1 MKVIWWFVGLLQ
13 TKKHVKILSIHR
25 WGGLKFF
32 HVYNYFRNEIVRT
45 KFIHTINFVEIL
57 SLSNANNKRKKLF
70 KCRVHYVHLYLE
82 KKFFINF
89 VPSIS
94 KLPTEI
100 IIMNFNFNWPINKL
114 HSSNLLNEY
123 FFVNF
128 IFHYV
133 IFKRFNLHQTASIFL
148 FAIFHQFIPHGK
160 IKEFIWHEKLHFPN
174 HVSFSFFTL
183 IFLTI

>member
-133 IFKRFNLHQTASIFL
+133 IFINVSICIRRLRFFRSLFSINLSPMERLKNLFDMKNYIF
-148 FAIFHQFIPHGK
+148 PTMYPSVS
-160 IKEFIWHEKLHFPN
+160 LHWYF
-174 HVSFSFFTL
+174 
-183 IFLTI
+183 